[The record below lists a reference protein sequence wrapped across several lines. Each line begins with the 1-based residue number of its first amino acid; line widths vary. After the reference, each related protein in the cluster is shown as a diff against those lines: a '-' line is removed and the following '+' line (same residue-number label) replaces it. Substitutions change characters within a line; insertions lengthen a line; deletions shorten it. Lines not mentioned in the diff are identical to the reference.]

1 MKIEYFHASKFGNGE
16 KLADEF
22 KRLMSER
29 GITVNIHHMRDIK
42 PKNIPEADL
51 YIFSSP
57 GRLGKPPIYVRRF
70 LQGVELAQGSR
81 YAILNTQGAA
91 GVDKRGELPTDEE
104 LSKLRKMLPIMR
116 KILDDKDLHF
126 VASEVIDVFDLKGP
140 MEEGWEDKVEAFVE
154 RVL

>member
-22 KRLMSER
+22 KLLMSER
-29 GITVNIHHMRDIK
+29 GIIVNIHHMRDIK
-42 PKNIPEADL
+42 PKNIPAADL

-70 LQGVELAQGSR
+70 LQGVDLAPGSR
-81 YAILNTQGAA
+81 YAILNTQVAA
-91 GVDKRGELPTDEE
+91 GANKKGELPTDEE

-116 KILDDKDLHF
+116 KILDDKGLDF
-126 VASEVIDVFDLKGP
+126 VASEVIDVRDLKGP
-140 MEEGWEDKVEAFVE
+140 MEEGWEQKVEAFSE